1 LPLDW
6 DRLEKLLNMTAS
18 QHDAEVLTAIRMSN
32 NLLKQQRV
40 KWADVLAKP
49 KQIEP
54 EAPSEA
60 KPEFKFDPRHT
71 VLGSVDVAVT
81 EMRARIRSYP
91 VMWRW
96 LLFPIWG
103 AAETYAG
110 VSQAQKTLGDILPAT
125 IVAIGVG
132 LVGSLIWVVMLVG
145 LGKALYLW

>member
-32 NLLKQQRV
+32 NLLKQERV

-54 EAPSEA
+54 EAPAEM
-60 KPEFKFDPRHT
+60 KPDYNYNPRHT
-71 VLGSVDVAVT
+71 ARASLDVAVM

-91 VMWRW
+91 AMWRW

-110 VSQAQKTLGDILPAT
+110 VSQAQKTMGDILPAT
-125 IVAIGVG
+125 IVAIAVG
-132 LVGSLIWVVMLVG
+132 LVGSLMWVGMLVG

>member
-49 KQIEP
+49 KPIEP
-54 EAPSEA
+54 KTPAEV
-60 KPEFKFDPRHT
+60 KPQYNYNPRHT
-71 VLGSVDVAVT
+71 VRVSVDVAVM

-91 VMWRW
+91 AIWRW
-96 LLFPIWG
+96 FFFPIWG
-103 AAETYAG
+103 AAEAYAG
-110 VSQAQKTLGDILPAT
+110 VSQAQKALGDTLPAT
-125 IVAIGVG
+125 IVAIAVG
-132 LVGSLIWVVMLVG
+132 LVGSLVWIGMVVGM
-145 LGKALYLW
+145 GKALRLW

>member
-32 NLLKQQRV
+32 NLLKQERV

-54 EAPSEA
+54 KATAEV
-60 KPEFKFDPRHT
+60 KPEYNCNPRHT
-71 VLGSVDVAVT
+71 VRASVDVAVM

-91 VMWRW
+91 AIWRW
-96 LLFPIWG
+96 LLFQSGERLRPTRAYPRLRKRW
-103 AAETYAG
+103 ETFCPQP
-110 VSQAQKTLGDILPAT
+110 SLP
-125 IVAIGVG
+125 
-132 LVGSLIWVVMLVG
+132 
-145 LGKALYLW
+145 

>member
-49 KQIEP
+49 KPIEP
-54 EAPSEA
+54 KTHAEA
-60 KPEFKFDPRHT
+60 KPEYNYNPRHT
-71 VLGSVDVAVT
+71 VRASVDVAVI

-91 VMWRW
+91 AIWRW

-110 VSQAQKTLGDILPAT
+110 VSQAQKALGDTLPAT
-125 IVAIGVG
+125 IVAIAVG
-132 LVGSLIWVVMLVG
+132 LVGTLIWIGMLFG

>member
-1 LPLDW
+1 MGG
-6 DRLEKLLNMTAS
+6 RE
-18 QHDAEVLTAIRMSN
+18 
-32 NLLKQQRV
+32 
-40 KWADVLAKP
+40 P

-60 KPEFKFDPRHT
+60 KPEFKYDPRHT
-71 VLGSVDVAVT
+71 VLGSVDVAVM

-91 VMWRW
+91 AIWRW

-110 VSQAQKTLGDILPAT
+110 VSQAQKTIGDILPAT
-125 IVAIGVG
+125 IAAIAVG
-132 LVGSLIWVVMLVG
+132 LVGSLMWVGMLVG

>member
-49 KQIEP
+49 KPIEP
-54 EAPSEA
+54 KAAAEVKSEYNYN
-60 KPEFKFDPRHT
+60 PRHT
-71 VLGSVDVAVT
+71 VRAPVDVAVM

-91 VMWRW
+91 AIWRW
-96 LLFPIWG
+96 LFFPIWG

-110 VSQAQKTLGDILPAT
+110 VSKAQKALGDTLPAT
-125 IVAIGVG
+125 IVAIAVG
-132 LVGSLIWVVMLVG
+132 LVGSLMWIGMLLG

>member
-49 KQIEP
+49 KRIEP

-60 KPEFKFDPRHT
+60 KPEFKYDPRHT
-71 VLGSVDVAVT
+71 VLGSVDVAVM

-91 VMWRW
+91 AIWRW
-96 LLFPIWG
+96 FFFPIWG
-103 AAETYAG
+103 AAEAYAG
-110 VSQAQKTLGDILPAT
+110 VSQAKKALGDTLPAT
-125 IVAIGVG
+125 IVAIAVG
-132 LVGSLIWVVMLVG
+132 LVGLLIWIAILLG
-145 LGKALYLW
+145 LIKALYLW

>member
-18 QHDAEVLTAIRMSN
+18 QNDAEVLTAIRMSN
-32 NLLKQQRV
+32 KLLKQQRV

-49 KQIEP
+49 EPIEP
-54 EAPSEA
+54 KAPAEVKSEYNYN
-60 KPEFKFDPRHT
+60 PRHT
-71 VLGSVDVAVT
+71 VRASVDVAVM

-91 VMWRW
+91 AIWRW
-96 LLFPIWG
+96 LFFPIWG

-110 VSQAQKTLGDILPAT
+110 VSQAQKALGDTLPAT
-125 IVAIGVG
+125 IVAIAVG
-132 LVGSLIWVVMLVG
+132 LVGSLIWIGMLLG

>member
-1 LPLDW
+1 LPFDW

-32 NLLKQQRV
+32 NLLKQNRI

-54 EAPSEA
+54 KARA
-60 KPEFKFDPRHT
+60 AVKPEYDYDPRHT
-71 VLGSVDVAVT
+71 VRASLDVGVM

-91 VMWRW
+91 AIWRW

-110 VSQAQKTLGDILPAT
+110 VSQAQKTIGHIVPAT
-125 IVAIGVG
+125 IAALAAG
-132 LVGSLIWVVMLVG
+132 LVGLMMWVTILIG
-145 LGKALYLW
+145 LGKALRLW